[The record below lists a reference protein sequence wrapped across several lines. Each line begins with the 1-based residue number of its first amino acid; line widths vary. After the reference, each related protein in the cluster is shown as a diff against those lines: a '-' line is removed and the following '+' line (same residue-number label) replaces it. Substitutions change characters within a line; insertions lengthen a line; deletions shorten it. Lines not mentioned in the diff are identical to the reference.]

1 IAGKEAE
8 VSKITQLAMEGKM
21 DFDES
26 FKQRVA
32 LLKGITVDEIRE
44 MPAKLPLSDGATRLT
59 KILKQLGYKIA
70 IISGGFMCVG
80 EYLKEKLGLDYAFAN
95 ELDIKDNKVTGKIR
109 GEIING
115 EKKAALLREL
125 AQKENLSL
133 AQTIAVGDGANDLPM
148 ISIAG
153 LGVAFEA
160 KPSLKEKADSAIS
173 SKVGLDG
180 LLYLLGIH
188 EREITE

>member
-1 IAGKEAE
+1 
-8 VSKITQLAMEGKM
+8 M

-26 FKQRVA
+26 FKKRVA
-32 LLKGITVDEIRE
+32 LLEGITLDEIKE
-44 MPAKLPLSDGATRLT
+44 MPKRLPLSSGARRVT
-59 KILKQLGYKIA
+59 KILKRLGYKIA
-70 IISGGFMCVG
+70 IISGGFACVG
-80 EYLKEKLGLDYAFAN
+80 DYLKEELDLDYSFAN
-95 ELDIKDNKVTGKIR
+95 ELDIKNKTVTGKIR
-109 GEIING
+109 GDIVNG
-115 EKKAALLREL
+115 EKKAAILREL

-160 KPSLKEKADSAIS
+160 KPSVKEKADSAL

-188 EREITE
+188 EREIDD